1 MLDVGQGLAVVVRTH
16 RHALVYDT
24 GPRWHEAA
32 DAGSRIVAPF
42 LRHEG
47 IGRIDALVVSH
58 QDLDHAGGAMSLLR
72 AVPVTRLLSSLSP
85 DHPVV
90 GERAGAPADRCVDG
104 MRWRWDGVDFEVL
117 HPPPAYYRDAR
128 AKTNDLSCV
137 VAVTAG
143 RSRVLLSGDIE
154 ARSETRLLHEA
165 RDALAADVLVVPHHG
180 SRTSSTP
187 AFVAAVDPA
196 VAVFTPGYRNR
207 FGHPRPEV
215 VARYVSRGSAVVR
228 TDRDGAI
235 TFDAGSSRIAGVERA
250 RAVGARYWFDLPTGV
265 GGLPD

>member
-1 MLDVGQGLAVVVRTH
+1 
-16 RHALVYDT
+16 
-24 GPRWHEAA
+24 
-32 DAGSRIVAPF
+32 
-42 LRHEG
+42 
-47 IGRIDALVVSH
+47 
-58 QDLDHAGGAMSLLR
+58 
-72 AVPVTRLLSSLSP
+72 
-85 DHPVV
+85 
-90 GERAGAPADRCVDG
+90 
-104 MRWRWDGVDFEVL
+104 
-117 HPPPAYYRDAR
+117 
-128 AKTNDLSCV
+128 
-137 VAVTAG
+137 
-143 RSRVLLSGDIE
+143 
-154 ARSETRLLHEA
+154 
-165 RDALAADVLVVPHHG
+165 VLVVPHHG